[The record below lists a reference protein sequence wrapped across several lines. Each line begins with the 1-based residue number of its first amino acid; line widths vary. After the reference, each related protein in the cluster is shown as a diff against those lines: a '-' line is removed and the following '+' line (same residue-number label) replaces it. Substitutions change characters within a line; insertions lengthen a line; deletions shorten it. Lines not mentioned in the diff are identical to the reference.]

1 MVIMQFTVIA
11 FSPHLP
17 SNDIFNFNESATKN
31 HNFSVA
37 EFLCE
42 CPLAT
47 SICGWIINNHLQ
59 SPQHRK
65 LLF

>member
-37 EFLCE
+37 EFPSE

-47 SICGWIINNHLQ
+47 SICGWIINNNLQ
-59 SPQHRK
+59 
-65 LLF
+65 